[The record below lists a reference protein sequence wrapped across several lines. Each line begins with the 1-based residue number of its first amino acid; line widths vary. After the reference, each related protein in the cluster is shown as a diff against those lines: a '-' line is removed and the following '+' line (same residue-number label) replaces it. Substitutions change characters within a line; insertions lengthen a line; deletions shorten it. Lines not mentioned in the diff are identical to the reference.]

1 MTNKAKPIQ
10 LIPRIWF
17 FLGWVIL
24 TTLIFYLSELTPW
37 LMSRITQ
44 VLSIDGFSPIP
55 LIMLA
60 LFIAFIGYLQQ
71 FLIYKFLVVRI
82 KWWWLLTALAY
93 TLSIVLQETLWM
105 NMYSDVSGA
114 EVNYFQVFI
123 VSSLLRYGL
132 IGMVQAW
139 LLRHHLN
146 RVWMCAFAFIFVGF
160 IYGYIDL
167 LEYYSIVIGLLSGV
181 VFLWLHHISDKQ
193 SDTQESNSATN
204 T

>member
-1 MTNKAKPIQ
+1 MTDKVKQVQ
-10 LIPRIWF
+10 LIPRTWF

-24 TTLIFYLSELTPW
+24 TTLLFYLSELTPW
-37 LMSRITQ
+37 LMSQITQ

-55 LIMLA
+55 LLA
-60 LFIAFIGYLQQ
+60 ITASIAFIGYLQQ
-71 FLIYKFLVVRI
+71 FLIYKFLGVRI

-105 NMYSDVSGA
+105 NMYSDVSGI

-132 IGMVQAW
+132 VGMVQAW

-146 RVWMCAFAFIFVGF
+146 RVWLYAIVFIFVGF
-160 IYGYIDL
+160 IYGYINL
-167 LEYYSIVIGLLSGV
+167 LEYYSIVIGLLSGI
-181 VFLWLHHISDKQ
+181 VFLWLHHISNTQ
-193 SDTQESNSATN
+193 RDTQESNSATN
-204 T
+204 I